1 MTQDLLQ
8 PQLSGWATCWMHVA
22 TELDTAQ
29 FASRRKPINKI
40 QAFEDV
46 FGRLESSSPSAQWA
60 ALLHTA
66 TIDLAT
72 ARTIEPHLDA
82 LTILSEVWSTA
93 PEPDTYW
100 GVYAAEVPDSGLV
113 AERSQ
118 GQTFELTGEKRW
130 CSLATELTHA
140 IVTAEVDD
148 NRQAFAIHLQKPD
161 VTHSE
166 EVWNSEGLNE
176 IPSGS
181 IQCHNSPAKPVGE
194 PGWYLERQGFW
205 TGAIRVAACWLG
217 GAIGMAQSAAE
228 KHSGRPQPSP
238 LGNLTL
244 GRIDAEIYAGVS
256 MLVHAA
262 TIIEAADDLDIN
274 EHRKLAFRVRNGIY
288 RIAQKIQQLSK
299 ELAGPTTLTQDQ
311 HFTKTDADLSVY
323 LSQHHGVRDEAE
335 LGQLLG
341 NKP

>member
-1 MTQDLLQ
+1 MEAFLPYEMVKSCVVGLQHGNLASIPASRTVYLKHVYPGQARPLFAPGHISVSYVGRCPSMTQDLLQ

-205 TGAIRVAACWLG
+205 TGAI
-217 GAIGMAQSAAE
+217 
-228 KHSGRPQPSP
+228 
-238 LGNLTL
+238 
-244 GRIDAEIYAGVS
+244 
-256 MLVHAA
+256 
-262 TIIEAADDLDIN
+262 
-274 EHRKLAFRVRNGIY
+274 
-288 RIAQKIQQLSK
+288 
-299 ELAGPTTLTQDQ
+299 
-311 HFTKTDADLSVY
+311 
-323 LSQHHGVRDEAE
+323 
-335 LGQLLG
+335 
-341 NKP
+341 